1 MNFEPNHVSNDYIVK
16 MEKTN
21 LLIPWYLNETLSESE
36 KIAVQNL
43 INHHQ
48 DSLEDYQIT
57 QLISKIL
64 QSQESIA
71 PSNRVKNH
79 LLNIEHHQPMRSK
92 NNTHAWLWGVP
103 MMIFV
108 FIILWL
114 VVQPGTLLHWSINGN
129 LPESFLIYRA
139 PEGSNQFVLIDELSA
154 IPSQPEYQYTDIIT
168 VPGQTYQYLIE
179 VRDQNGVTTRSQAT
193 TNDSQMALA
202 AQIAL
207 FLTSFILTFGI
218 IKVVQEIKTFPK
230 LHFTF

>member
-43 INHHQ
+43 INHHP
-48 DSLEDYQIT
+48 DSLDDYQIT
-57 QLISKIL
+57 QRISKIL

-79 LLNIEHHQPMRSK
+79 LLNIVNNQPKRSK
-92 NNTHAWLWGVP
+92 NTTHPWLWGVP

-114 VVQPGTLLHWSINGN
+114 VVQPGTLL
-129 LPESFLIYRA
+129 
-139 PEGSNQFVLIDELSA
+139 
-154 IPSQPEYQYTDIIT
+154 
-168 VPGQTYQYLIE
+168 
-179 VRDQNGVTTRSQAT
+179 
-193 TNDSQMALA
+193 
-202 AQIAL
+202 
-207 FLTSFILTFGI
+207 
-218 IKVVQEIKTFPK
+218 
-230 LHFTF
+230 